1 MRHLSTAALIL
12 CAVGLS
18 VASPAS
24 AQQMPGGGTPA
35 VEVVSVQH
43 HAVRDRQK
51 FNGRIEATEKVEI
64 RARVEG
70 YLGPLQ
76 YEEGSRVKQ
85 GDLLFII
92 EKDRYQADLKEAEAN
107 LASAKAEAR
116 LATTSYE
123 RARKLV
129 ARKAVAQSQL
139 DDATANLQKAK
150 AAVQAQEASVSLA
163 QLNLDYTDIKAPIDG
178 RIGKAS
184 FSKGAYI
191 SPTSGS
197 LALLVAQDPI
207 DVTWPVPS
215 RLYTEMMKGGA
226 KKENVTVKILLP
238 DGTEYGPE
246 GTILYAEPSANE
258 STNTITVRAS
268 FPNPD
273 QLLVD
278 QQLVTIVVESRKGE
292 PRITVPQASLQI
304 DQQGPYVLVVD
315 KDSKA
320 GIRRIETGE
329 QIGKDIVVTKGLA
342 EGDRVI
348 VVGQQKVRP
357 GMTVSAHEASGE
369 VIGSG
374 ALQ

>member
-1 MRHLSTAALIL
+1 MRYLPLVAFIL
-12 CAVGLS
+12 CTGVLS
-18 VASPAS
+18 AASPAL
-24 AQQMPGGGTPA
+24 AQQMPGGGAPA
-35 VEVVSVQH
+35 VEVVSVQQH
-43 HAVRDRQK
+43 SIRNRQE

-70 YLGPLQ
+70 YLGPVQ
-76 YEEGSRVKQ
+76 YKEGSRVKQ
-85 GDLLFII
+85 GDLLFVI

-107 LASAKAEAR
+107 LSSAKAEEK

-150 AAVQAQEASVSLA
+150 ASVQAQEAAVALA
-163 QLNLDYTDIKAPIDG
+163 QLNLDYTDIRAPIDG
-178 RIGKAS
+178 RIGKAT
-184 FSKGAYI
+184 FSKGAYV
-191 SPTSGS
+191 SPSSES
-197 LALLVAQDPI
+197 LAHLVAQDPI

-215 RLYTEMMKGGA
+215 KLYTELVKDGA
-226 KKENVTVKILLP
+226 KKENVTVKLQLP
-238 DGTEYGPE
+238 DGSDYDQE
-246 GTILYAEPSANE
+246 GSILYSEPSANE

-268 FPNPD
+268 FPNPG
-273 QLLVD
+273 LILVD
-278 QQLVTIVVESRKGE
+278 QELVTVIVESRKGE
-292 PRITVPQASLQI
+292 PRITVPQSALQI

-320 GIRRIETGE
+320 QMRRLETGE

-342 EGDRVI
+342 KGDRVI
-348 VVGQQKVRP
+348 VTGQQKARP
-357 GMTVSAHEASGE
+357 GMEVSAHEAKGPE
-369 VIGSG
+369 